1 MDAMSA
7 LYGREAELAALGRW
21 ADGEG
26 EPRLMVCGPPGI
38 GKSALV
44 GALAQGRDCW
54 VVDCAQLDTLE
65 QLCIA
70 LSARRPW
77 EAPPALTLAALDGAL
92 APLVVLDHAEALGEQ
107 IGALAGPTRWLIA
120 SQRQVEGLPCLRLAG
135 LDDAAARQLLGAPE
149 DALIARCEGS
159 PLALRLVRR
168 RLEQMSAGELLA
180 RLGEGALLGGAVEG
194 RTMEQIVRLAWDRLP
209 PHLQRLW
216 AACAVWELPSS
227 LDDAELVAPAMDD
240 GAMVCDGLDALEQAS
255 LLQRRDGGWHMAETL
270 RLFAR
275 RADPTGFAQAH
286 ARMAEGV
293 CAQVERAA
301 ARLRERDDPA
311 ARRLLHARQL
321 LCMRLLEHGEGAP
334 WRPRMLH
341 ALMSLLAEQG
351 MFSALVRWVDAA
363 ASPPGEDALTLEL
376 HLYRVLAQAFV
387 GDITGAGARLAA
399 LKPWTSLAPRTAM
412 THAYT
417 AGMLAMLRREH
428 EAARAHLERA
438 CALARE
444 LGDARTLT
452 RALGL
457 MGNVSVRDK
466 RLEQALRDYDE
477 AIQIGVEAGFEV
489 SVMQTRG
496 NRASALL
503 AAGRVAEAITALEL
517 IAAFDEAHHQLRNLC
532 VIQGNLGVAYLTV
545 GELEAAA
552 QALDRALALSHTQR
566 EPRSLCLQLIA
577 RAQVALAAGLPSDAL
592 PWLERVGSL
601 IDGLR
606 SPGLQSEHH
615 ATRAL
620 YHLRLGQ
627 HVQAQGWLERAES
640 CAGGEPQALESLRR
654 VMREE
659 RPLPPAPGGA
669 TLTSVIWR
677 LYGAMSAPV
686 LWVAS
691 DGSGFRLGEGAPVRL
706 GRSASSRR
714 LLASMAGRAE
724 RTPES
729 IIDPW
734 WLFEAGWPEEV
745 GVPRSGLN
753 RLYTAINR
761 LRGAGLDGLL
771 ETAPAGYRL
780 RAQVRL
786 ISPDAL

>member
-77 EAPPALTLAALDGAL
+77 EAPPALTLAALEGAL

-120 SQRQVEGLPCLRLAG
+120 SQRQVEGLPCLRVEG
-135 LDDAAARQLLGAPE
+135 LDDDAARQLLGASE

-168 RLEQMSAGELLA
+168 RLEQMSADELLA
-180 RLGEGALLGGAVEG
+180 RLGQGALLGGEVEG
-194 RTMEQIVRLAWDRLP
+194 RTMEQIVRLAWERLSP
-209 PHLQRLW
+209 DLQRLW
-216 AACAVWELPSS
+216 VACAVWELPCS

-255 LLQRRDGGWHMAETL
+255 LLQRVDGGWHMVETL

-275 RADPTGFAQAH
+275 RADPAGFAQAH

-301 ARLRERDDPA
+301 RLLRERDDPA
-311 ARRLLHARQL
+311 ARRLLQARQL

-341 ALMSLLAEQG
+341 SLMSLLAEQG
-351 MFSALVRWVDAA
+351 MFAALVRWLEAIA
-363 ASPPGEDALTLEL
+363 PPPAQDVLVLEL

-387 GDITGAGARLAA
+387 GDVMGASARLAA
-399 LKPWTSLAPRTAM
+399 LEPMTAPLPQAAM
-412 THAYT
+412 LHIYA
-417 AGMLAMLRREH
+417 AAMLATLRGEH
-428 EAARAHLERA
+428 GPARSRFERVCAQARA
-438 CALARE
+438 
-444 LGDARTLT
+444 LGDARTLN

-457 MGNVSVRDK
+457 MGNLSVREGRK
-466 RLEQALRDYDE
+466 EQALRDYDE
-477 AIQIGVEAGFEV
+477 AIQAGVEAGFEV
-489 SVMQTRG
+489 SVMQARG
-496 NRASALL
+496 NRAAALL
-503 AAGRVAEAITALEL
+503 AMGRAPEAIAALEL
-517 IAAFDEAHHQLRNLC
+517 IAAFDEVHHQLRNLC
-532 VIQGNLGVAYLTV
+532 VIKGNLGVAYLTV

-566 EPRSLCLQLIA
+566 EPRSLCLQLIT
-577 RAQVALAAGLPSDAL
+577 RAQVALEAGMPSDAL
-592 PWLERVGSL
+592 PWLERVGSM

-606 SPGLQSEHH
+606 WPGVQREHH

-620 YHLRLGQ
+620 VHLRLGQ
-627 HVQAQGWLERAES
+627 RAQAQGWLERAE
-640 CAGGEPQALESLRR
+640 AFGEVHMLETLRR

-659 RPLPPAPGGA
+659 RPLPPDPGGA

-677 LYGAMSAPV
+677 LYGASDAPV

-691 DGSGFRLGEGAPVRL
+691 DGSGFRLGAGEAVRL
-706 GRSASSRR
+706 GRSVSSRR
-714 LLASMAGRAE
+714 LLASMAERAE

-734 WLFEAGWPEEV
+734 WLFEAGWPDEV

-761 LRGAGLDGLL
+761 LRGVGLDGLL

-780 RAQVRL
+780 RAQVR
-786 ISPDAL
+786 IVAPEAL

>member
-1 MDAMSA
+1 M
-7 LYGREAELAALGRW
+7 
-21 ADGEG
+21 
-26 EPRLMVCGPPGI
+26 
-38 GKSALV
+38 
-44 GALAQGRDCW
+44 
-54 VVDCAQLDTLE
+54 
-65 QLCIA
+65 
-70 LSARRPW
+70 RR
-77 EAPPALTLAALDGAL
+77 
-92 APLVVLDHAEALGEQ
+92 
-107 IGALAGPTRWLIA
+107 
-120 SQRQVEGLPCLRLAG
+120 
-135 LDDAAARQLLGAPE
+135 
-149 DALIARCEGS
+149 
-159 PLALRLVRR
+159 
-168 RLEQMSAGELLA
+168 
-180 RLGEGALLGGAVEG
+180 
-194 RTMEQIVRLAWDRLP
+194 
-209 PHLQRLW
+209 
-216 AACAVWELPSS
+216 
-227 LDDAELVAPAMDD
+227 
-240 GAMVCDGLDALEQAS
+240 
-255 LLQRRDGGWHMAETL
+255 
-270 RLFAR
+270 
-275 RADPTGFAQAH
+275 
-286 ARMAEGV
+286 
-293 CAQVERAA
+293 
-301 ARLRERDDPA
+301 
-311 ARRLLHARQL
+311 
-321 LCMRLLEHGEGAP
+321 
-334 WRPRMLH
+334 
-341 ALMSLLAEQG
+341 
-351 MFSALVRWVDAA
+351 
-363 ASPPGEDALTLEL
+363 
-376 HLYRVLAQAFV
+376 
-387 GDITGAGARLAA
+387 
-399 LKPWTSLAPRTAM
+399 
-412 THAYT
+412 
-417 AGMLAMLRREH
+417 
-428 EAARAHLERA
+428 RAHLERA

-566 EPRSLCLQLIA
+566 EPRSLCLQLIT
-577 RAQVALAAGLPSDAL
+577 RAQVALEAGMPSDAL

-606 SPGLQSEHH
+606 SPSTQREHH

-620 YHLRLGQ
+620 VHLRLGQ
-627 HVQAQGWLERAES
+627 RAQAQGWLERAEA
-640 CAGGEPQALESLRR
+640 CDGGDLHMLETLRR

-659 RPLPPAPGGA
+659 RPLPPDPGGA

-691 DGSGFRLGEGAPVRL
+691 DGSGFRLGQGDAVRL
-706 GRSASSRR
+706 GRSVSSRR
-714 LLASMAGRAE
+714 LLASMAERAE